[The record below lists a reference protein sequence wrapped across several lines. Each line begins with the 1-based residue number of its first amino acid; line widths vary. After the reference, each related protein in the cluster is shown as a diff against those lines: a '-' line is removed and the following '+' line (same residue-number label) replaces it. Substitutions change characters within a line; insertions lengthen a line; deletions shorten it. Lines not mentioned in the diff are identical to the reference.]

1 MGAEYR
7 IDSTA
12 NSPAYQSF
20 FSGALTS
27 SLPTLGVDLH
37 YTAAGL
43 TWPVSLNALM
53 LGAFLLP
60 FGRVADI
67 VGHRKVFLGGT
78 FWFALFSLA
87 VALAPDSKG
96 FSALCAL
103 LGLGAAANVPA
114 GVGILGSQ

>member
-1 MGAEYR
+1 
-7 IDSTA
+7 
-12 NSPAYQSF
+12 
-20 FSGALTS
+20 LTS
-27 SLPTLGVDLH
+27 SLPTIGSDLN

-67 VGHRKVFLGGT
+67 VGHRIVFLGGT
-78 FWFALFSLA
+78 TWFALGSLA
-87 VALAPDSKG
+87 VALAPDNKG

-103 LGLGAAANVPA
+103 LGLGAAANMPA